1 MKTLARRL
9 MTFCAVLMLFSAISH
24 EVLLSPAANAQ
35 SQFSNTSI
43 LSTFFLQSKHKGYL
57 LICDPTRY
65 DLQWRHCV
73 YTSNNCYPGPGITRE
88 QCIESCKSNA
98 RRIWGDDC

>member
-9 MTFCAVLMLFSAISH
+9 VIFCAVLMLFAAISH
-24 EVLLSPAANAQ
+24 EGLVSPVANAQ

-43 LSTFFLQSKHKGYL
+43 LNTFLPRSKRKGYL

-73 YTSNNCYPGPGITRE
+73 YASNNCYPGPGITRE
-88 QCIESCKSNA
+88 QCIEGCKSYA
-98 RRIWGDDC
+98 RKIWGDDC